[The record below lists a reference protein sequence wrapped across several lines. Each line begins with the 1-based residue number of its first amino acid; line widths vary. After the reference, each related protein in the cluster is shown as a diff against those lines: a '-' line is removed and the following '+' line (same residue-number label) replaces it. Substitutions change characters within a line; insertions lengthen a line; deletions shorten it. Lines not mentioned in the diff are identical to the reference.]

1 MEWSALLADY
11 TYVLS
16 VVVVVVVVVVVL
28 DGCPASPFIAA
39 RGGWAFTCVSL

>member
-1 MEWSALLADY
+1 VEWSALLADY

-16 VVVVVVVVVVVL
+16 VVVFVVVL